1 MRSLE
6 LTSDSLIA
14 LFTTVTLVD
23 TSEFVEFEEQ
33 IVQTETNDE
42 ESRKY
47 RKHIAQREALRQ
59 LEQRKTH
66 ALASTHRIS
75 FMR

>member
-1 MRSLE
+1 MACTAKQQSI
-6 LTSDSLIA
+6 S
-14 LFTTVTLVD
+14 LVD